1 MSIKEGDCKGVY
13 PLIKR
18 KVNKNTVKSS
28 KDFGVSSVSVSVSVY
43 VSQGGYKIV
52 KREGG
57 R

>member
-28 KDFGVSSVSVSVSVY
+28 KDFGVSSVSVSVY